1 MAGLGTLFA
10 SDTSVDGIWYNFDSS
25 AKTATVT
32 YQGSSYSSYSNEYTG
47 DIVIPATVTYNDE
60 EYSVTSIGNAAF
72 YKCTG
77 LTSVTIPNSVTSI
90 ENDAFYQ
97 CSGLTSVTI
106 PNSVTSIGGGAF
118 QVCSGL
124 ANLTIGNS
132 VTSIGGYTFQACS
145 SLTSVTIPNSVTS
158 IGKNAFRTCTNLAD
172 VTIGNGVKSIGEF
185 AFANCYRLN
194 SVVIPNSVTTI
205 YYGAFDNVP
214 NIVYSGTATGS
225 PWRAK
230 AVNGYIDDN
239 FVYNNNSK
247 TELRACF
254 VDVIGEVT
262 IPNSVTS
269 IGDHA
274 FYQCSGLTSVT
285 IPNSVTSIGDW
296 AFNGCT
302 SLSTITNYATT
313 PQAITSSVFS
323 DDNKYNC
330 TLYVLKN
337 SVNLYH
343 SADVWQDFVHIEDLK
358 QSFMVQFL
366 DWDNTLLSTEEVEED
381 DAATPPANP
390 TRAGYTFIGW
400 DKDFSSVT
408 EDMIITAQYELG
420 ENTNFT
426 IYFNDNEG
434 DEILSNEIVLKV
446 PAAPEIAGFT
456 FLGWRPV
463 ASFISFNTI
472 EIEAVYEANTPT
484 SSPSI
489 YTNSANPTQK
499 LIRDGSVYILTNDS
513 HTYTI
518 TGQKVR

>member
-1 MAGLGTLFA
+1 MAVFGTLFA

-90 ENDAFYQ
+90 END
-97 CSGLTSVTI
+97 
-106 PNSVTSIGGGAF
+106 
-118 QVCSGL
+118 
-124 ANLTIGNS
+124 
-132 VTSIGGYTFQACS
+132 
-145 SLTSVTIPNSVTS
+145 
-158 IGKNAFRTCTNLAD
+158 
-172 VTIGNGVKSIGEF
+172 
-185 AFANCYRLN
+185 
-194 SVVIPNSVTTI
+194 
-205 YYGAFDNVP
+205 
-214 NIVYSGTATGS
+214 
-225 PWRAK
+225 
-230 AVNGYIDDN
+230 
-239 FVYNNNSK
+239 
-247 TELRACF
+247 
-254 VDVIGEVT
+254 
-262 IPNSVTS
+262 
-269 IGDHA
+269 A